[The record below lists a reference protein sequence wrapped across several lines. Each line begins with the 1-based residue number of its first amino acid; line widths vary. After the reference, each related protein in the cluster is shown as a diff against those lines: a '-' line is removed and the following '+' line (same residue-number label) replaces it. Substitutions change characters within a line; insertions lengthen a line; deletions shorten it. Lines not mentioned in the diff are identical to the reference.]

1 MSHLPG
7 NPNAEN
13 FRRSHGEFGSNTIAS
28 EGLTDATI
36 IWQGLMDHSEATLAL
51 AYEQRTAN
59 LIAVAKWTNGLDVAS
74 NLMDQVA
81 ERMGLKEWE

>member
-7 NPNAEN
+7 NPHHAL
-13 FRRSHGEFGSNTIAS
+13 S
-28 EGLTDATI
+28 EAAQTEHVARV
-36 IWQGLMDHSEATLAL
+36 HATLAL